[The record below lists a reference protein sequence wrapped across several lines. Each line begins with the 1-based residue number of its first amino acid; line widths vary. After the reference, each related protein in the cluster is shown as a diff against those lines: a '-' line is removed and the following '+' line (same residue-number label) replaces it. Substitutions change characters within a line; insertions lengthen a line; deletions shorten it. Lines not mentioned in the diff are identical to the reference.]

1 MQMGK
6 WAYNFQS
13 IALASSEI
21 DLWFR
26 IRRTLGEKSGS
37 LSPIILRHAGY
48 EVRRVGR
55 WYTL

>member
-26 IRRTLGEKSGS
+26 IRRLGKDSGF
-37 LSPIILRHAGY
+37 LSSIILKNAG
-48 EVRRVGR
+48 
-55 WYTL
+55 

>member
-26 IRRTLGEKSGS
+26 IRRTLGGNSGS
-37 LSPIILRHAGY
+37 LSSIILKNAG
-48 EVRRVGR
+48 
-55 WYTL
+55 